1 MHQGGSLMSLLP
13 GLASSQAHA
22 SEGLIRRRR
31 TRSDPVS
38 QAVRM
43 IWAAMDGST
52 SEDGVQEAEAERR
65 SSSTMNPHRS
75 QPVVGARVDVAD
87 YLGQLAAQFVHGQ
100 HVVLE
105 LTGFVRGQLVHRL
118 DELLLGA
125 YQPVQGFRGRAVV
138 AGGSRQMADA
148 VVLQVVV
155 AFQRRLVARVA
166 HPGRRGP
173 A

>member
-1 MHQGGSLMSLLP
+1 MSVPRIWQMHQGGSLMSLLP

-31 TRSDPVS
+31 TRSAPVS

-75 QPVVGARVDVAD
+75 QPSSLWSVRA
-87 YLGQLAAQFVHGQ
+87 LIS
-100 HVVLE
+100 
-105 LTGFVRGQLVHRL
+105 LTILVNSRL
-118 DELLLGA
+118 SSSM
-125 YQPVQGFRGRAVV
+125 V
-138 AGGSRQMADA
+138 SM
-148 VVLQVVV
+148 
-155 AFQRRLVARVA
+155 
-166 HPGRRGP
+166 
-173 A
+173 